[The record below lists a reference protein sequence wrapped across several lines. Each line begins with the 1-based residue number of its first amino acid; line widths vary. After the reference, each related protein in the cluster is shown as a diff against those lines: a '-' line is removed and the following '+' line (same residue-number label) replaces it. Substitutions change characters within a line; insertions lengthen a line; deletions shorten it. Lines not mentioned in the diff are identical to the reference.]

1 MQFSEI
7 SCRPVIG
14 FGAWS
19 FEFDL
24 MTVVVS
30 TGLLQLQTVLLSLTH
45 DERFYHILNVFT
57 FVFTF
62 FYILNN

>member
-1 MQFSEI
+1 
-7 SCRPVIG
+7 
-14 FGAWS
+14 
-19 FEFDL
+19 